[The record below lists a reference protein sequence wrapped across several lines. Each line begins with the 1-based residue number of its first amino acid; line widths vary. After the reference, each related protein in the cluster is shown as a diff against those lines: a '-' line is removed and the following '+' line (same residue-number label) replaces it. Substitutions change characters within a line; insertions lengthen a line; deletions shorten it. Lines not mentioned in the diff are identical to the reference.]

1 MKKLCAFFVCLVLGI
16 GRVTITHAAEVKLI
30 AGDATEGD
38 NFGRSVSISRDYA
51 IVGAPFNDDNEVDS
65 GSAYVFFRD
74 GTKWNEQAKLTA
86 GDPGREDNFGYAT
99 AIDRDYAIIG
109 AWAKGGDETG
119 AAYIFFRNG
128 TSWKEQAKL
137 TASDP
142 AEGNFFGRTV
152 AISGDYAIVGSPF
165 NDDGGK
171 DVGSAYI
178 FFRNGTTWKEQ
189 VKLIAGDAE
198 EGDQLGSD
206 VAISGDYA
214 IIGSPADDDAGS
226 KSGSAYIFFR
236 SGNTWLEQAKLT
248 AGDAAEKDNFGSAVA
263 ISEDYAIIGSPSDD
277 DAGSKSGS
285 AYAFVRSGTIWKE
298 EAKLTASDAAA
309 GDKFGQP
316 VAISGKTALIGT
328 PSDDDAGDS
337 SGSVYAFLRSGGSWI
352 QRAKQTASNAAAG
365 DKFGQSI
372 AISGDYA
379 IVGALDADPKGDAAG
394 SAYIYHAIEDFALSV
409 ELSLLKATR
418 LGQVKRMALLQ
429 NFPNPFNPETW
440 IPYEL
445 AAKVPVAISIYDVQG
460 QLIRQLDL
468 GLQAEGSYLNRET
481 AASWNGQ
488 DLFGE
493 TVSSGIYFYTLTAG
507 GFQATR
513 RMVILK

>member
-30 AGDATEGD
+30 ADDTMAGD
-38 NFGRSVSISRDYA
+38 NLGRSVSISGDYA
-51 IVGAPFNDDNEVDS
+51 IVGAPFNDDGGKDA
-65 GSAYVFFRD
+65 GSAYIFFRD
-74 GTKWNEQAKLTA
+74 GTTWKEQAKLVA
-86 GDPGREDNFGYAT
+86 GDPGVEDNFGYAV
-99 AIDRDYAIIG
+99 AIDEDYAIIG

-119 AAYIFFRNG
+119 AAYIFFRSG
-128 TSWKEQAKL
+128 TNWKEQAKL
-137 TASDP
+137 TASDS

-152 AISGDYAIVGSPF
+152 AINGVYAIIGSPF
-165 NDDGGK
+165 NDGGGK
-171 DVGSAYI
+171 DAGSAYI
-178 FFRNGTTWKEQ
+178 FSRNGTNWKEQ

-198 EGDQLGSD
+198 EGDQLGSA

-214 IIGSPADDDAGS
+214 I
-226 KSGSAYIFFR
+226 
-236 SGNTWLEQAKLT
+236 
-248 AGDAAEKDNFGSAVA
+248 V
-263 ISEDYAIIGSPSDD
+263 GSPSDD

-285 AYAFVRSGTIWKE
+285 AYAFVRSGTTWKE

-316 VAISGKTALIGT
+316 IAISGKTALIGT

-337 SGSVYAFLRSGGSWI
+337 SGSVYAFLRSRGSWI
-352 QRAKQTASNAAAG
+352 QRSKQTASNAAAG

-379 IVGALDADPKGDAAG
+379 IVGALDADSKGDAAG
-394 SAYIYHAIEDFALSV
+394 FAYIYHSIKDFALSV
-409 ELSLLKATR
+409 ELPLFTATT

-440 IPYEL
+440 LPYEL
-445 AAKVPVAISIYDVQG
+445 AAEVPVAIRIYDVQG

-468 GLQAEGSYLNRET
+468 GMQEEGSYLSRE
-481 AASWNGQ
+481 AAAYWNGKDQ
-488 DLFGE
+488 FGE

-507 GFQATR
+507 DFQATR

>member
-38 NFGRSVSISRDYA
+38 NFGRSVSISGDYA

-65 GSAYVFFRD
+65 GSAYIFFRD
-74 GTKWNEQAKLTA
+74 GTSWKEQAKLTA
-86 GDPGREDNFGYAT
+86 GDPGREDNFGYAA
-99 AIDRDYAIIG
+99 AIDGDYAIVG

-119 AAYIFFRNG
+119 AAYIFFRSG
-128 TSWKEQAKL
+128 TNWKEQAKL

-198 EGDQLGSD
+198 EGDQLGSA

-236 SGNTWLEQAKLT
+236 SGNTWTEQAKLT
-248 AGDAAEKDNFGSAVA
+248 AGDAAEKDNFGSAV
-263 ISEDYAIIGSPSDD
+263 
-277 DAGSKSGS
+277 
-285 AYAFVRSGTIWKE
+285 T
-298 EAKLTASDAAA
+298 
-309 GDKFGQP
+309 
-316 VAISGKTALIGT
+316 ISGKTAL
-328 PSDDDAGDS
+328 
-337 SGSVYAFLRSGGSWI
+337 
-352 QRAKQTASNAAAG
+352 
-365 DKFGQSI
+365 
-372 AISGDYA
+372 
-379 IVGALDADPKGDAAG
+379 VG
-394 SAYIYHAIEDFALSV
+394 
-409 ELSLLKATR
+409 
-418 LGQVKRMALLQ
+418 
-429 NFPNPFNPETW
+429 
-440 IPYEL
+440 
-445 AAKVPVAISIYDVQG
+445 
-460 QLIRQLDL
+460 
-468 GLQAEGSYLNRET
+468 
-481 AASWNGQ
+481 
-488 DLFGE
+488 
-493 TVSSGIYFYTLTAG
+493 
-507 GFQATR
+507 
-513 RMVILK
+513 